1 VALRPKLLLLDEPAA
16 GIPSGESHL
25 ILDLIAALPRET
37 TVLLIDHDMDVVFR
51 FATRITVLAQGR
63 TLADGSPSEV
73 ARNAEVRAVYLGGRR
88 HA

>member
-1 VALRPKLLLLDEPAA
+1 
-16 GIPSGESHL
+16 
-25 ILDLIAALPRET
+25 
-37 TVLLIDHDMDVVFR
+37 VLLIDHDMDVVFR